1 MRVVLT
7 GGGTGGH
14 FFPLIAVAE
23 ELRIMAAAK
32 KIVDVQFLYVGAE
45 VHGLKVFERE
55 DIAYKFIYAGKLRR
69 YASVSNIGDLFRI
82 PIGIIQSFAILF
94 SYYPDVIFSKG
105 GFGAVPVVVAGWL
118 LRIPIFIHESDSV
131 PGLANKWSSK
141 FARRI
146 AVSFPDTIKMFPL
159 KKTAYV
165 GNPVRLSLAKGTKES
180 AKQAFQ
186 LVGGR
191 KIVLI
196 LGGSQGSQ
204 VINEEFLK
212 MLPKLLDRYELIH
225 QCGTKN
231 IKDVENEARTVLSTE
246 QLKYYHPIGFLTQEE
261 LASAFAACDI
271 IVSRAGSG
279 SIFEIALVGKPCILV
294 PLPEAANDHQR
305 LNAHAYAQNGAGV
318 IIEQTNFYPGIVST
332 KIEAILSDQEVYG
345 KMSEMAKAFSKP
357 EAAAIIAEELI
368 KLSGLE

>member
-23 ELRIMAAAK
+23 ELRAITVSK
-32 KIVDVQFLYVGAE
+32 KIVDVQFMYVGAE

-82 PIGIIQSFAILF
+82 PVGIIQSFAILF

-105 GFGAVPVVVAGWL
+105 GFGAVPVVIAGWL

-146 AVSFPDTIKMFPL
+146 AVSFPDTVHMFPV

-165 GNPVRLSLAKGTKES
+165 GNPVRLSLAKGSKES
-180 AKQAFQ
+180 AKQVFQ
-186 LVGGR
+186 LAGGR
-191 KIVLI
+191 KIILI

-212 MLPKLLDRYELIH
+212 MLPKLLDHYEIIH

-231 IKDVENEARTVLSTE
+231 IHDVESEARSVLSTE
-246 QLKYYHPIGFLTQEE
+246 QEKFYHPMGFLTQEE
-261 LASAFAACDI
+261 LSSAFAACDI

-279 SIFEIALVGKPCILV
+279 SIFEIALVGKPSILI

-305 LNAHAYAQNGAGV
+305 LNAHAYAENGATV
-318 IIEQTNFYPGIVST
+318 IIEQANFYPGIVST
-332 KIEAILSDQEVYG
+332 KIEAILNDEGVYR
-345 KMSEMAKAFSKP
+345 KMSEMAKTFSRP
-357 EAAAIIAEELI
+357 DAAAIIAKELI
-368 KLSGLE
+368 KLAGLE